1 TSRRFVLLLGILLE
15 DLVPKKVST
24 SRNRAD
30 RIGKVYVDFFQ
41 NGLQK
46 TVAAPF
52 TLRPEPGAPASFPL
66 DPKRLNTRFQPSD
79 FNIRTVP
86 RILKRDGVPGF
97 DPRPDQL
104 LDPAFAA
111 IGLQLEVVLW
121 W

>member
-1 TSRRFVLLLGILLE
+1 MIWRFVLLLGILLE

-30 RIGKVYVDFFQ
+30 RIGKVYVDFCQ

-66 DPKRLNTRFQPSD
+66 DPKRLNARFQPSD
-79 FNIRTVP
+79 FNIRAVP
-86 RILKRDGVPGF
+86 GILKRACVPEF
-97 DPRPDQL
+97 RPRAARL
-104 LDPAFAA
+104 LEPAIA
-111 IGLQLEVVLW
+111 GLGGR
-121 W
+121 